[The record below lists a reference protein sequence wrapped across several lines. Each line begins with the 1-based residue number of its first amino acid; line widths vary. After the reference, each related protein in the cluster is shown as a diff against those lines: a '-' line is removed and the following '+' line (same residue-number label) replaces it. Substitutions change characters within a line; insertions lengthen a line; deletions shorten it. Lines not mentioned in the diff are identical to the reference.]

1 MGHVNA
7 HMIMGV
13 LGTIDAGLKALDIPH
28 GAGALEAAAKVIADR
43 SRVSVR
49 LTSDAPPAS
58 CCG

>member
-28 GAGALEAAAKVIADR
+28 GPDALQAAAHALAQR
-43 SRVSVR
+43 
-49 LTSDAPPAS
+49 A
-58 CCG
+58 